1 MHIDT
6 AHTPKIPTV
15 GGTTRSTAERA
26 ATAARLRV
34 RRLSRVGIG
43 LSRGSPRHEGAV
55 PTAGLLEE
63 STQGGQ
69 AEDALRGET
78 PRWNEGGWTVHF
90 IFLMEKS
97 TYVRRL
103 KRQEGSGIVI

>member
-34 RRLSRVGIG
+34 RRLSRLGIG

-78 PRWNEGGWTVHF
+78 PRWNEGGWTVRF
-90 IFLMEKS
+90 KF
-97 TYVRRL
+97 
-103 KRQEGSGIVI
+103 

>member
-1 MHIDT
+1 MHADT
-6 AHTPKIPTV
+6 AHTPEIPTV
-15 GGTTRSTAERA
+15 GGTTGSTAERA

-43 LSRGSPRHEGAV
+43 LSGGSSRHEGAV

-78 PRWNEGGWTVHF
+78 PRWNEGGWTVRF
-90 IFLMEKS
+90 NIKKS
-97 TYVRRL
+97 T
-103 KRQEGSGIVI
+103 